1 MSGYH
6 APKGVTMAETVTS
19 RDPRYVGFWMRLLA
33 FFIDVLVLVAVL
45 LPLMVALYGGGYLGR
60 LGAEFAALL
69 ISSGDPST
77 DAARVMEILGRSNS
91 TIAALLDIKVQ
102 VGLIV
107 ATILFW
113 RLRGATP
120 GKMLFK
126 ARIVNASDLGQ
137 PSTGQLTGRFF
148 AYLVSFVPVCLGFLW
163 IAFDKR
169 KQGWHDKLAGTVV
182 ISEDD

>member
-6 APKGVTMAETVTS
+6 AREEVAMPGTVM
-19 RDPRYVGFWMRLLA
+19 PREPQYVGFWMRLLA
-33 FFIDVLVLVAVL
+33 FFIDVLVLAAVL
-45 LPLMVALYGGGYLGR
+45 LPLMIALYGGGYLGR

-69 ISSGDPST
+69 STSSGDLVADLT
-77 DAARVMEILGRSNS
+77 RALEILGRSNS
-91 TIAALLDIKVQ
+91 AIAALLDIKVQ

-113 RLRGATP
+113 RFRGATP

-126 ARIVNASDLGQ
+126 ARIVKSSNLGQ
-137 PSTGQLTGRFF
+137 PSSGRLTGRFF

-182 ISEDD
+182 VRDA